1 MCDLPLGDDNAMN
14 LAEYAKGIFARRSE
28 SVFPI
33 NREVSLPGWRPQ
45 PNQCHDN
52 VLAWVSAKPEHKHVY
67 GYLLFDYRELGF
79 WMLRPH
85 SLVEFEDGTLV
96 DITPRPTTQQHPFIR
111 HFGSEEEFAEMA
123 MAIEVRVPS
132 NCSAL

>member
-1 MCDLPLGDDNAMN
+1 MD
-14 LAEYAKGIFARRSE
+14 LAECAERIFARRSE
-28 SVFPI
+28 AVLPV
-33 NREVSLPGWRPQ
+33 NRAVSLPGWRPQ

-52 VLAWVSAKPEHKHVY
+52 VLAWVSATPKHKHVF

-79 WMLRPH
+79 WTLRPH

-96 DITPRPTTQQHPFIR
+96 DITPRPTAQQHPFIR
-111 HFGSEEEFAEMA
+111 HLGSEEEFAEMA

-132 NCSAL
+132 GVAV